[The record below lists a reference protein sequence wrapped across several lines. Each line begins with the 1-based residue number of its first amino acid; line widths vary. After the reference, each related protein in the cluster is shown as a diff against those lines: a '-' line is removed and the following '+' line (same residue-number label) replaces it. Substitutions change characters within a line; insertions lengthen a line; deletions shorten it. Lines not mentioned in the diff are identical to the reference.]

1 MSPKDQVVYLEP
13 NEYLKAI
20 NVLRKFTV
28 RAIHWLAKK
37 THEDLKDQIIGNF
50 LTRGTVCLDSICL
63 LWQARNYQDCWTL
76 HRTLVDRYIHF
87 RTLDD
92 NDEFIEFERW
102 SFQQQYRM
110 SDIALSDRTIRDK
123 LQPEWLEKAKVL
135 HQKQR
140 SRMEQEPKSNWKRPD
155 SKEAMKRL
163 NLRVLYRLGYDY
175 PSTEVHPMADD
186 GKEDFARLVGR
197 EVESYG
203 DERAVLHN
211 SFLIQILLANHGL
224 ASCSVL
230 WRRFVSDFYDQLI
243 SLLESG
249 SHDYLLTYQ
258 NARIFGPDYSWCEPK
273 AALSGTR

>member
-13 NEYLKAI
+13 NEYLQAI
-20 NVLRKFTV
+20 DVLRKFTV

-50 LTRGTVCLDSICL
+50 LARGTVCLDSICL

-110 SDIALSDRTIRDK
+110 SDIALSARTIRDK
-123 LQPEWLEKAKVL
+123 LQPEWLEKAKAL

-155 SKEAMKRL
+155 SKEAMKRF
-163 NLRVLYRLGYDY
+163 NLRVVYRLGYDY

-224 ASCSVL
+224 ASCNVL

-258 NARIFGPDYSWCEPK
+258 KARILEPDYSWCEPK
-273 AALSGTR
+273 ADPAGTE